1 MSHMDEL
8 PARRP
13 ARHADTPLQLRP
25 AVPRS
30 RPGWQAYGIASAATL
45 GALLLH
51 LALGLIGDNSLLE
64 LLLLPVILSAYLG
77 GLWPGLFATGLGALL
92 AGYFLLPPL
101 NSFAIGSRGDLAE
114 WTVLI
119 VAGALISVLSEGL
132 HRAWLRGAA
141 SRHLHA
147 FTLDSIGDAIITTD
161 TSFKIESWNRAA
173 ETLYGWAADEAI
185 GRSMDALLPT
195 TYFDG
200 DGEQVKTAF
209 LHEGHW
215 QGEVAQPHKD
225 GTLLAIQGS
234 VSMLRD
240 GAGRFIGA
248 VAVNRDITERKR
260 AEEALRES
268 EARLAGIVGSA
279 MDAIISVDASRS
291 ILLFNRAA
299 EQVFR
304 CPATE
309 AIGASLDRFVPPAA
323 RARHAREIRHFAA
336 ATHVNRSLGPIGP
349 LTALRADGEEFPIEA
364 TISQVMVTGRRIF
377 TVIIRD
383 ITARQQAEAAMLR
396 MNEEL
401 ERRVSERTAELEAAN
416 KELEAFSYSVSHDL
430 RAPLRAI
437 DGFSRI
443 LQEDYVAH
451 LPPMAQEYF
460 QLVRSNAQQMGQLVD
475 DLLAF
480 SRLSRQPLARR
491 PVDQNLLVR
500 QCLDEVR
507 AEADGRRIEFGV
519 APLPAAEGDPALLKQ
534 VWINLLANALK
545 YTRRRSVA
553 RIEVGSQDQG
563 AETIYFVRDNGV
575 GFDMRYSDKL
585 FGVFQRMHR
594 AEEYEGTGVG
604 LAIVQRIVHRH
615 GGRVWAD
622 AEVERG
628 ATFSFTLGG
637 QQR

>member
-1 MSHMDEL
+1 MSHMDEP
-8 PARRP
+8 PARLPSPRL
-13 ARHADTPLQLRP
+13 DTPRQLRRT
-25 AVPRS
+25 ATGL
-30 RPGWQAYGIASAATL
+30 RPGWQIYGIAVVATAA
-45 GALLLH
+45 ALLLRR
-51 LALGLIGDNSLLE
+51 ALSFVDNESLLE

-77 GLWPGLFATGLGALL
+77 GLWPGLLATGLGAML
-92 AGYFLLPPL
+92 AAFFLLPPL
-101 NSFAIGSRGDLAE
+101 NSLAIRSPSDIAE
-114 WTVLI
+114 WAFLVI
-119 VAGALISVLSEGL
+119 AGALISVLSEGL
-132 HRAWLRGAA
+132 HRAWQRSAA
-141 SRHLHA
+141 SRRLHA
-147 FTLDSIGDAIITTD
+147 VTLDSISDAIISTNA
-161 TSFKIESWNRAA
+161 SFRIESWNRGA
-173 ETLYGWAADEAI
+173 EALYGWTAAEAI

-209 LHEGHW
+209 FHDGHW

-225 GTLLAIQGS
+225 GLPLAIQSS
-234 VSMLRD
+234 VSTLRD
-240 GAGRFIGA
+240 GAGRFFGA

-279 MDAIISVDASRS
+279 MDAIISVDAART
-291 ILLFNRAA
+291 IQLFNRAA

-304 CPATE
+304 CPAAE
-309 AIGASLDRFVPPAA
+309 ALGTSLDRFVPPAV
-323 RARHAREIRHFAA
+323 RERHAQEIRDFAA
-336 ATHVNRSLGPIGP
+336 TGVTSRSMGSLSA

-364 TISQVMVTGRRIF
+364 TISQVLVAGRQIF
-377 TVIIRD
+377 TVIVRD
-383 ITARQQAEAAMLR
+383 ITARQEAEAAVLR
-396 MNEEL
+396 LNEEL
-401 ERRVSERTAELEAAN
+401 ERRVAERTAELEAAN

-460 QLVRSNAQQMGQLVD
+460 QLVRSNAQQMGRLVD

-480 SRLSRQPLARR
+480 SRLSRQPLAPRH
-491 PVDQNLLVR
+491 VDHNLLVR
-500 QCLDEVR
+500 QCVDELQV
-507 AEADGRRIEFGV
+507 EANGRQIQLSVEQ
-519 APLPAAEGDPALLKQ
+519 LPAAQGDPALLKQ

-545 YTRRRSVA
+545 YTRRRAVA
-553 RIEVGSQDQG
+553 RIEVGSQEHG
-563 AETIYFVRDNGV
+563 AELIYFVRDNGV